1 MNNSMDIK
9 EMKRVIRSTPNLSK
23 ILQPEELQGEFEPSE
38 FNREIIF
45 ESQGL
50 EYLIEWWTNQSY
62 LYICGVG
69 PILFKRVELS
79 STWPN
84 HAKNNLQFYQDSKTP
99 CCIIE
104 VDWYK

>member
-1 MNNSMDIK
+1 MDNSMDIK
-9 EMKRVIRSTPNLSK
+9 EMKKVIRSTPNLSK
-23 ILQPEELQGEFEPSE
+23 ILQPEELQGEFD
-38 FNREIIF
+38 REIIF